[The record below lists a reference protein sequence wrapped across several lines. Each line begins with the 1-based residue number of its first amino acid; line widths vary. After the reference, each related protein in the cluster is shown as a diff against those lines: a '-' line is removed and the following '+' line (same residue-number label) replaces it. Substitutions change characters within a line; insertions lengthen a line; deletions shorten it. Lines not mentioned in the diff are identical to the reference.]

1 MNNIPL
7 LWRSLIIAGACLLLA
22 ACSFPP
28 PTQYAFIP
36 PKKQAARRCI
46 ASCIMGRNQC
56 HLQCQTRNANIEMQR
71 QAAAEI
77 ARKEQRHA
85 EHHHHHNSDLSIGFY
100 SDDDFAAPTS
110 CGCANTFR
118 QCYSMCG
125 GKVIA
130 VSGPFVQAPD
140 SMLPVPK
147 GSYQASCGGCH
158 FNGTKLSCRCLTGQR
173 RIRYSILDMSNTTC
187 RADIINNNGKLI
199 AVCSQ

>member
-1 MNNIPL
+1 MNNITL
-7 LWRSLIIAGACLLLA
+7 LARGLIISFGCLLLA
-22 ACSFPP
+22 ACNFAP

-77 ARKEQRHA
+77 ARQDARHA
-85 EHHHHHNSDLSIGFY
+85 EHHHHNSNLFLDSF
-100 SDDDFAAPTS
+100 SDDSFAAPAP

-158 FNGTKLSCRCLTGQR
+158 FNGTKLSCRCLTRQR

-187 RADIINNNGKLI
+187 RADIINNNGKLM
-199 AVCSQ
+199 AVCSR